1 MTISLKKGDR
11 IRLSKEVQGLA
22 EVLVG
27 LGWDPV
33 KKTGFLSRF
42 IGQPAEIDIDASV
55 LMVNERGH
63 LEDTSDLVYF
73 KNLKSPCRSVIHQG
87 DNLTGEGDGDDESI
101 EVDLTR
107 IPSRIHKLVFV
118 VNIYDCIR
126 RSQSFDM
133 VQNAYIRLMDRR
145 SGREI
150 IKYDLNENYTGKT
163 ALIVGELE
171 RINGEWEFTAI
182 GKPTND
188 TDLSQICRR
197 Y

>member
-1 MTISLKKGDR
+1 MTISLKKGER
-11 IRLSKEVQGLA
+11 IRLSKEAQGLT

-42 IGQPAEIDIDASV
+42 IGQQAEIDIDASV

-63 LEDTSDLVYF
+63 LEDAKDLVYF
-73 KNLKSPCRSVIHQG
+73 QNLKSPCRSVIHQG

-118 VNIYDCIR
+118 VNIYDCISR
-126 RSQSFDM
+126 KQSFDM

-188 TDLSQICRR
+188 TDLNQICRR